1 VDGANGP
8 RSDGLRWIP
17 KVNGEFSIP
26 VLSLHTLGDLYVP
39 FVMEQVYRRRA
50 MEKGSADRLVQRAIR
65 GVGHCEFTYAEQA
78 TAFEALAKWE
88 QEGTKPEGDDVL
100 DAKKLADPNYG
111 CKFTQ
116 NTYNTEEMAAGTLP
130 MVRATVPACP

>member
-1 VDGANGP
+1 
-8 RSDGLRWIP
+8 
-17 KVNGEFSIP
+17 
-26 VLSLHTLGDLYVP
+26 
-39 FVMEQVYRRRA
+39 MEQVYRKRA
-50 MEKGSADRLVQRAIR
+50 MDKGNGDKLVQRAIR
-65 GVGHCEFTYAEQA
+65 GVGHCEFTIAEQA

-116 NTYNTEEMAAGTLP
+116 NTYNAEEMMAGTLP
-130 MVRATVPACP
+130 MVRAMVPACP